1 MKHTRLMEKLKG
13 SGLKLHKSRLEFL
26 SLMMVALVRAKTV
39 NLAELVGMMESRAQ
53 EASLYRRAQRFL
65 GELKVP
71 EAFVVRYAL
80 QLHPKESY
88 SLCLDRTNWKFGKV
102 KVNIL
107 MLAYAHEGTA
117 IPLLWCLLPKFGNSA
132 TPERI
137 RLINRLLALMPTGKV
152 EALLADREFIGKDWF
167 AYLEQKGLPFV
178 IRVRK
183 DALGDEWFHLFHFFQ
198 TLPLGQHKVLTQ
210 RYRIF
215 GAELGVAGARLA
227 GGEYIIVVTNR
238 NPKTALL
245 LYAKR
250 WQIECLFKALKSSGF
265 NFEATHLQHL
275 ERIDTLLAVVC
286 LAFLWALKVG
296 EFVHTQLKPIRTKS
310 HGRRQ
315 KSLFRTG
322 LDYLRHSLA
331 NATTKKVELDRCYK
345 VLSCT

>member
-1 MKHTRLMEKLKG
+1 MKHTRLMERLKG

-26 SLMMVALVRAKTV
+26 SLMMMALVQAKSV
-39 NLAELVGMMESRAQ
+39 NLANLVGMMESRAQ

-80 QLHPKESY
+80 QLHPKQSY
-88 SLCLDRTNWKFGKV
+88 SLCLDRTNWKFGKL

-117 IPLLWCLLPKFGNSA
+117 IPLLWCLLPTFGNSA
-132 TPERI
+132 TYERI
-137 RLINRLLALMPTGKV
+137 KLMNRLLALLPTQKI

-167 AYLEQKGLPFV
+167 AYLQEKQLPFV
-178 IRVRK
+178 IRVGK
-183 DALGDEWFHLFHFFQ
+183 DALGDDWFHLFHFFQ
-198 TLPLGQHKVLTQ
+198 TLPLGQHKVLKQ
-210 RYRIF
+210 RYCIF
-215 GAELGVAGARLA
+215 GTQVGVAGARLA

-238 NPKTALL
+238 NPRTALWA
-245 LYAKR
+245 YAKR

-265 NFEATHLQHL
+265 DFEATHLKHL
-275 ERIDTLLAVVC
+275 ERIDTLLTVVS

-296 EFVHTQLKPIRTKS
+296 EFVHRQLKPIPTKT
-310 HGRRQ
+310 HGRKQ

-322 LDYLRHSLA
+322 LDHLRHSLA
-331 NATTKKVELDRCYK
+331 NSTTKKHYLDRCYE